1 MAIYKLLKI
10 HPYSVW
16 ADPSYTIEGMVFQSS
31 EPPYKLPFNRSD
43 TTWLGFI
50 TAHPLNGTNIMLDE
64 ISICGCT
71 VKRLFK

>member
-10 HPYSVW
+10 HPSSVW
-16 ADPSYTIEGMVFQSS
+16 AAPQYNIEGMIFQSS
-31 EPPYKLPFNRSD
+31 ERPFPLYPNKSD
-43 TTWLGFI
+43 VPWVCFS

-64 ISICGCT
+64 IAIYGCT